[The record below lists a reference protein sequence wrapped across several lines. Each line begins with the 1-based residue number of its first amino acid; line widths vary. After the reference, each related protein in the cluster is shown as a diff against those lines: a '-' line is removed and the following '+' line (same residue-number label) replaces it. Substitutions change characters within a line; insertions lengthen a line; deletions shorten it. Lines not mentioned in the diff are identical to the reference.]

1 MHRVAISV
9 AASFDTFGASLEN
22 FFIEKLRAVSTCGFI
37 ADALFQVLHCLTQL
51 QHELRILFE
60 E

>member
-22 FFIEKLRAVSTCGFI
+22 FFIEKLGAVSTCGFI
-37 ADALFQVLHCLTQL
+37 ADALFQLLHCLTQL
-51 QHELRILFE
+51 QH
-60 E
+60 